1 MFGFSIMSVNKPIVI
16 SNTAKIIV
24 IFGVPVPY
32 LYWMGIIEFFHRL
45 NLHIRCYPRTV
56 ATSDDLA
63 NFVAGRLV
71 LGCWCAWGDSN
82 SRPLD

>member
-1 MFGFSIMSVNKPIVI
+1 MVNDTTEIFV
-16 SNTAKIIV
+16 T
-24 IFGVPVPY
+24 FGVPVPY
-32 LYWMGIIEFFHRL
+32 LYWMGIIEFIHKL

-71 LGCWCAWGDSN
+71 LGCWCAIAGSN
-82 SRPLD
+82 RGPRD